1 MTYGTQYATVS
12 WWFSFNTQNSSYDI
26 EAINMS
32 VLSMYKGK
40 HKAAKY
46 FAQSHTAS
54 KWQNKNTNSGLLA
67 PELYTALYNHT

>member
-1 MTYGTQYATVS
+1 
-12 WWFSFNTQNSSYDI
+12 
-26 EAINMS
+26 
-32 VLSMYKGK
+32 MYKGK

-54 KWQNKNTNSGLLA
+54 KWQNKNTNSGFLA